1 MSPTD
6 DQVRLALSGVREP
19 VLHRTLGE
27 LGLTGAVR
35 VDGSRVEV
43 TVALLTDEH
52 PAVPELDARIVAAV
66 GAVEGVNDVTIHHAV
81 LDDERRGVLV
91 NELHQQ
97 RITFTDPGMK
107 TRVLLISSG
116 KGGVGK
122 SSVTVN
128 LALALAQLGRQVA
141 VVDADVWGFSIPAM
155 LGLDQPPVLVDNQM
169 ILPPSAYGVTVA
181 SIGFFV
187 AEDQPVVWRGPMLH
201 KALEQFLSDFYWGE
215 PDYLVVDMPPG
226 TGDIAISL
234 AGFLPTA
241 EAYVVT
247 TPQPAAQRVAQR
259 AGLMFQS
266 SHVKIPVRG
275 VIENMS
281 WFTGDDG
288 KRYELFGAGG
298 GEQLAERLDVPLI
311 GQVPLLPE
319 LRAGGDEGNPIMVTN
334 PDSEPAQAF
343 VSIAQWIDE
352 HKPTRRRSAAL
363 KIG

>member
-1 MSPTD
+1 LPTD
-6 DQVRLALSGVREP
+6 DEVRNALAGVREP

-27 LGLTGAVR
+27 LGLAGPVR

-43 TVALLTDEH
+43 TVLLVTDEH
-52 PAVPELDARIVAAV
+52 PAVDELDARIVAALED
-66 GAVEGVNDVTIHHAV
+66 VEGVRDVAVHHAV
-81 LDDERRGVLV
+81 LDDERRAALV
-91 NELHQQ
+91 DDLYEQ
-97 RITFTDPGMK
+97 RVTFTDPGSR
-107 TRVLLISSG
+107 TRVLLVSSG

-128 LALALAQLGRQVA
+128 LSLALAQRGLHVA

-155 LGLDQPPVLVDNQM
+155 LGIDHPPTLVDNRM
-169 ILPPSAYGVTVA
+169 ILPPAAFGVTCA

-187 AEDQPVVWRGPMLH
+187 AEDQPIVWRGPMLH
-201 KALEQFLSDFYWGE
+201 KALEQFLNDFYWGD
-215 PDYLVVDMPPG
+215 PDFLVVDMPPG

-266 SHVKIPVRG
+266 PQVKIPVRG

-288 KRYELFGAGG
+288 KRYELFGSGG
-298 GEQLAERLDVPLI
+298 GEELAKRLDAPLI
-311 GQVPLLPE
+311 GQVPLVPE
-319 LRAGGDEGNPIMVTN
+319 LREGGDQGRPIVITD
-334 PDSEPAQAF
+334 PRSEPALVFA
-343 VSIAQWIDE
+343 SIAEWIDD
-352 HKPTRRRSAAL
+352 HKPTRRRNPAL
-363 KIG
+363 KIS